1 MYYDRILLL
10 VPHPDDEVVGCC
22 AAIGRARAAGANVS
36 ALYLT
41 NGVPARDALWP
52 WDRKYHAE
60 RVARRWREAEAAADV
75 LGLQVLE
82 RRNLS
87 SRSLRYHIGDSLRAV
102 RAAIHQSNAQ
112 AIWVPAYEGGHADHD
127 VANFIASLLQDQTS
141 VWEFAEY
148 NNAGGRTNSQTFC
161 QPAQLEQTLELSPEE
176 VALKRKALALY
187 ASERNNLAHIRT
199 EHERF
204 RPLSDYDY
212 SRPPHEGSLFYAR
225 FHWVPFRHPRI
236 DFTRPAD
243 VSSAITE
250 FGETLP
256 R

>member
-10 VPHPDDEVVGCC
+10 VPHPDDEAVGCC
-22 AAIGRARAAGANVS
+22 AAIGRARAAGATVS

-52 WDRKYHAE
+52 WDRKHHAE
-60 RVARRWREAEAAADV
+60 RVARRWREAEAAAEL

-82 RRNLS
+82 RRNLP
-87 SRSLRYHIGDSLRAV
+87 SRSLRHHIGDSLRAV
-102 RAAIHQSNAQ
+102 RAALHRTDAQ

-127 VANFIASLLQDQTS
+127 VTNFVASLLRDQVG

-161 QPAQLEQTLELSPEE
+161 QPAQPEETLELTSGEI
-176 VALKRKALALY
+176 ALKRKALALY
-187 ASERNNLAHIRT
+187 ASERGNLAHIRT

-204 RPLSDYDY
+204 RPLAAYDY
-212 SRPPHEGSLFYAR
+212 SRPPHEGTLFYAR

-243 VSSAITE
+243 VSRAIAE

-256 R
+256 Q